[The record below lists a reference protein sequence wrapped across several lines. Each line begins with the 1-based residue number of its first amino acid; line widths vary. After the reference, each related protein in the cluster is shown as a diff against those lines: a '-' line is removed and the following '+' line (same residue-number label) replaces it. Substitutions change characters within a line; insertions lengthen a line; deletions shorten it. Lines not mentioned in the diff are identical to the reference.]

1 MILHEE
7 ESKHM
12 TIFTH
17 NGIKVATLFN
27 TVQYNVRKY
36 RVQLHFQS
44 NYEKV
49 FFGLV
54 QAKQY
59 ITNEF
64 KQFIQKVNGASERRF
79 LFINPVSTCFMNS
92 FTPES
97 DWIDGC
103 IVVDLFES
111 RITFDGE
118 TWEEIQ

>member
-1 MILHEE
+1 MILKIVDDRH
-7 ESKHM
+7 
-12 TIFTH
+12 FTHLSH
-17 NGIKVATLFN
+17 NGIKVATIVK
-27 TVQYNVRKY
+27 TTQYHVARY
-36 RVQLHFQS
+36 RVEMHIFS
-44 NYEKV
+44 NFEKV
-49 FFGLV
+49 FYGYQNAMDWV
-54 QAKQY
+54 ES
-59 ITNEF
+59 EF
-64 KQFIQKVNGASERRF
+64 KQFIQQVNGASERRF